1 MFDDYIYT
9 GDLESNFQIFS
20 VREEV
25 VSLGE
30 KLEAK
35 MVEVQASKNTV
46 FYNQIYPQF
55 FFTNK
60 GEQTYFV
67 FQSIFPHSFYKYR
80 RAKIFFLQIQMQRME
95 SKNLISSDKIPLR
108 KCLLYQ
114 ARHDGICQKRR
125 ELYSQCF
132 DEVQQKSNVCR
143 HLKMLEI

>member
-1 MFDDYIYT
+1 MFDVYIYT

-67 FQSIFPHSFYKYR
+67 FQSIFPHSFYK
-80 RAKIFFLQIQMQRME
+80 
-95 SKNLISSDKIPLR
+95 
-108 KCLLYQ
+108 
-114 ARHDGICQKRR
+114 
-125 ELYSQCF
+125 
-132 DEVQQKSNVCR
+132 
-143 HLKMLEI
+143 